1 MDIGSKIKKL
11 RYNAGLTQEQLADR
25 LGLSPQAI
33 SKWETG
39 SSMPD
44 ITLLPPLAEIFGT
57 TIDELFDLSRDEK
70 LQRIE
75 NRMDIEDEL
84 PTDVFRDYEDF
95 LQEQLA
101 KASDRRPILRVLA
114 RLYHHRMEADGRRVS
129 RYAREAIRLAPD
141 EKDCQWLLQ
150 KAEGAAAWDWNVNNH
165 MKSIAF
171 CKEMVALAPTSPLP
185 YYYLLDN
192 LLADHRAEEA
202 EEYLRRLEQLPASRP
217 WKTTVYRAYV
227 HLARFDEAA
236 ADALMEQAKG
246 QYEGDSLFLFE
257 AAQYHARKCE
267 YSKAIAYY
275 EASFAAEENHKP
287 RFTDALE
294 AIAAIYETMGDYR
307 QAADAW
313 GRMITL
319 LRDEW
324 GFTGCVTMQ
333 TAEEERAR
341 LLQMV

>member
-1 MDIGSKIKKL
+1 MQRGNYQT
-11 RYNAGLTQEQLADR
+11 RQQEAVAALFERSPEACMTAD
-25 LGLSPQAI
+25 
-33 SKWETG
+33 
-39 SSMPD
+39 
-44 ITLLPPLAEIFGT
+44 
-57 TIDELFDLSRDEK
+57 
-70 LQRIE
+70 
-75 NRMDIEDEL
+75 
-84 PTDVFRDYEDF
+84 
-95 LQEQLA
+95 
-101 KASDRRPILRVLA
+101 
-114 RLYHHRMEADGRRVS
+114 EAYR
-129 RYAREAIRLAPD
+129 
-141 EKDCQWLLQ
+141 K
-150 KAEGAAAWDWNVNNH
+150 
-165 MKSIAF
+165 
-171 CKEMVALAPTSPLP
+171 
-185 YYYLLDN
+185 LLDTGM
-192 LLADHRAEEA
+192 DVG
-202 EEYLRRLEQLPASRP
+202 
-217 WKTTVYRAYV
+217 KTTVYRAYV

-275 EASFAAEENHKP
+275 EYSFAAEENHKP

-324 GFTGCVTMQ
+324 GFTDCVTMQ